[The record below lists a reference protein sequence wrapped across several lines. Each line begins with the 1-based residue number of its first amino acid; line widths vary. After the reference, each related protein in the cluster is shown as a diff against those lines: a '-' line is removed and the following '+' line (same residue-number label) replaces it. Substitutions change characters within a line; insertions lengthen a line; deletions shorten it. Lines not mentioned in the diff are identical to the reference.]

1 MKSIVLALLLSLLS
15 AVPSLSDDDCPSACS
30 LVPFI
35 TKLPDTV
42 SLGGA
47 GSCKAIITYQT
58 RKCGNTYDVR
68 IKSIKPK
75 DSCSSMSGEEFID
88 LATTMFMFK
97 NPMGFPPY
105 SDTAKTW
112 RVYRAACWY
121 YDTSITDQHRYVP
134 CTDGGCC
141 VTTVGALLNNCGGLY
156 FVPMTQE
163 GENTC
168 TVCGSGSINVC
179 KRNPANRFQ
188 RPSDKW

>member
-1 MKSIVLALLLSLLS
+1 MKCLVLALLFFFLS
-15 AVPSLSDDDCPSACS
+15 AVPSFTDDDCPSACT

-97 NPMGFPPY
+97 NPMNFPPY
-105 SDTAKTW
+105 ADTAKTW
-112 RVYRAACWY
+112 RIYRAACWY
-121 YDTSITDQHRYVP
+121 LDTSITTAHRYLP

-141 VTTVGALLNNCGGLY
+141 ITTVGALLNNCGGLY
-156 FVPMTQE
+156 FIPMIQE
-163 GENTC
+163 GGSTC
-168 TVCGSGSINVC
+168 SGSCPDSINVC
-179 KRNPANRFQ
+179 NRNPANRFTK
-188 RPSDKW
+188 PTDKW